1 MSIVDG
7 TLAKDGSNYQ
17 IGGNS
22 LGFSVEKIKNEMN
35 IASGTV
41 GPETINK
48 GEVVASA
55 PVMETKVI
63 FFEQN
68 ADGTSEEFFLS
79 ANKLKEI
86 TGDISTAEI
95 DIASIKAT
103 LNVDDEALNTF
114 QELSDR
120 LKTIVEDP
128 DSGAEILKN
137 IQDNANNLVTE
148 RSQTTIDI
156 ATETTRARAAE
167 LANTA
172 AINSE
177 TTRAF
182 AAEGLNTTAIA
193 AEASRAGAAELA
205 NTAAIDAETARA
217 TTAEGV
223 NTAAINSETTRAQ
236 GAETTINNRIDSEVS
251 SRQLAI
257 AAEASRAGAAELAN
271 TAAIDAETARATTAE
286 GVNTA
291 AINSEESR
299 AIAVETENAAAI
311 SDLQNEVSQLSD
323 KTGNTVLYDNAVE
336 DRIFDINNI
345 PSTTSVQVLSK
356 LNVHWFFISLVDY
369 SVQDLILAHVNDK
382 SNSTNS
388 NYSWTWADFDALHSH
403 VYHGTDTS
411 NDEEGA

>member
-223 NTAAINSETTRAQ
+223 NTAAINSE
-236 GAETTINNRIDSEVS
+236 
-251 SRQLAI
+251 
-257 AAEASRAGAAELAN
+257 
-271 TAAIDAETARATTAE
+271 
-286 GVNTA
+286 
-291 AINSEESR
+291 ESR